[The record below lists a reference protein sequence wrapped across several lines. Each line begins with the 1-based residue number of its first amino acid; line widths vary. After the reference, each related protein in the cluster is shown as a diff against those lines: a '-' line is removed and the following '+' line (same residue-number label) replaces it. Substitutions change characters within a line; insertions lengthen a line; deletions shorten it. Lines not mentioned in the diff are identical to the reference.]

1 MARRKQVKR
10 RQGEEEGDSEA
21 KEDRAG
27 VLKIR
32 CGVGPD
38 LWATTPGVLLS
49 SLLSVW
55 VARGFRTWST
65 GYRYGE
71 KVLFFLNLILF
82 I

>member
-10 RQGEEEGDSEA
+10 RQGEEEDSEA
-21 KEDRAG
+21 KADRAG

-38 LWATTPGVLLS
+38 LRATTPGVLLS

-55 VARGFRTWST
+55 VAHGFRTWST

-71 KVLFFLNLILF
+71 KVLFFFFLI
-82 I
+82 